1 MLIDYEEQKNVYNI
15 MFNEIN
21 NGHISHAY
29 LIDEN
34 NNLQSFDIVL
44 SFVKEI
50 LCLNLSDEERENI
63 CKRIDDGNYP
73 EIKIIEPDGMLIK
86 KQQILD
92 LQLEFSR
99 SAVEGSKKIYIIR
112 NCEKMRPETANS
124 MLKFLEEPEGDIV
137 AFLMTNNINNILS
150 TIVSR
155 CQIIRLGNNVVKNEA
170 TEFDEIVLNFIKK
183 IETSGKR
190 CIMETND
197 LIFNK
202 ISAKNREQL
211 VNFFD
216 KLIDMYYDIMKIIIS
231 GGRNNSILYY
241 DVLVEYANNNV
252 EKKILSKIDC
262 LVKTKDAIKYN
273 VNSNLLIDSLILS
286 IGG

>member
-50 LCLNLSDEERENI
+50 LCLNLCDEERENI

-241 DVLVEYANNNV
+241 DVLVEYANNND

-262 LVKTKDAIKYN
+262 LVF
-273 VNSNLLIDSLILS
+273 
-286 IGG
+286 

>member
-241 DVLVEYANNNV
+241 DVLVEYANNND

>member
-50 LCLNLSDEERENI
+50 LCLNLSNEERENI

-183 IETSGKR
+183 IETLGKR
-190 CIMETND
+190 SIMETND

-231 GGRNNSILYY
+231 GGRNNSFLYY
-241 DVLVEYANNNV
+241 DVLVEYANNND
-252 EKKILSKIDC
+252 EKKILRKIDC

>member
-1 MLIDYEEQKNVYNI
+1 
-15 MFNEIN
+15 
-21 NGHISHAY
+21 
-29 LIDEN
+29 
-34 NNLQSFDIVL
+34 
-44 SFVKEI
+44 
-50 LCLNLSDEERENI
+50 
-63 CKRIDDGNYP
+63 
-73 EIKIIEPDGMLIK
+73 
-86 KQQILD
+86 
-92 LQLEFSR
+92 
-99 SAVEGSKKIYIIR
+99 
-112 NCEKMRPETANS
+112 
-124 MLKFLEEPEGDIV
+124 
-137 AFLMTNNINNILS
+137 
-150 TIVSR
+150 
-155 CQIIRLGNNVVKNEA
+155 
-170 TEFDEIVLNFIKK
+170 
-183 IETSGKR
+183 
-190 CIMETND
+190 METND

-241 DVLVEYANNNV
+241 DVLVEYANNND

>member
-50 LCLNLSDEERENI
+50 LCLNLSNEERENI

-231 GGRNNSILYY
+231 GGRNNSFLYY
-241 DVLVEYANNNV
+241 DVLVEYANNND

>member
-50 LCLNLSDEERENI
+50 LCLNLSDEERDNI

-241 DVLVEYANNNV
+241 DVLVEYANNND